1 MPVDMSSVTVA
12 AAAAQILSNTLSALN
27 AVRERAKSSK
37 DTDLKDHIST
47 LYDSLLSLKEA
58 VMRVTEE
65 NSELRRRITE
75 LELPPQKQEPELR
88 QVGSVNY
95 YYDGDK
101 GPCCQPCY
109 DGKGKLTVLTPAEG
123 WNGGVRRQCT
133 LCGDYFYEKP
143 MDLSPKQIGGRRG
156 RYGWMGS

>member
-1 MPVDMSSVTVA
+1 MPFDMSSVTVA
-12 AAAAQILSNTLSALN
+12 AAAAQILSNTLTALN
-27 AVRERAKSSK
+27 AVRERAKTSK

-75 LELPPQKQEPELR
+75 LERPPQSPELR

-95 YYDGDK
+95 YYEGDK

-109 DGKGKLTVLTPAEG
+109 DGKGKLTVLTPPED

-133 LCGDYFYEKP
+133 LCGEYFYEKP
-143 MDLSPKQIGGRRG
+143 MDLTPKRIGGRRG
-156 RYGWMGS
+156 PYGWMGS

>member
-1 MPVDMSSVTVA
+1 MPLDMSSLTVA

-65 NSELRRRITE
+65 NDELRRTIAQQAE
-75 LELPPQKQEPELR
+75 EPPRPEPKE
-88 QVGSVNY
+88 VGNTVY
-95 YYDGDK
+95 YFVGDK
-101 GPCCQPCY
+101 GPYCQPCY
-109 DGKGKLTVLTPAEG
+109 DVNHRLALLAPQVEYA
-123 WNGGVRRQCT
+123 
-133 LCGDYFYEKP
+133 
-143 MDLSPKQIGGRRG
+143 GGRGRKCESCKTVFFETAGSPARLQFGGRG
-156 RYGWMGS
+156 NPKEWMR

>member
-1 MPVDMSSVTVA
+1 MSSVTVA

-65 NSELRRRITE
+65 NSEFRRRITE
-75 LELPPQKQEPELR
+75 LERPPQKQEPELR
-88 QVGSVNY
+88 QIGSANY
-95 YYDGDK
+95 YFVGDK

-109 DGKGKLTVLTPAEG
+109 DGKGKLTVLTPPED
-123 WNGGVRRQCT
+123 WSGGVRRQCV
-133 LCGDYFYEKP
+133 LCNEYFYEKP
-143 MDLSPKQIGGRRG
+143 MDHSPKQAGGRRG
-156 RYGWMGS
+156 PNSWMGG